1 MTLEIKRL
9 KKGNT
14 LKSVPR
20 QKTKTRRVKI
30 AKDRSFWMINVIS
43 TRLLDAMVEQAI
55 GFVRQAVCDFYT
67 VFVCIRIILIQ
78 EEVNRFHLL
87 GRKQQQNL

>member
-1 MTLEIKRL
+1 MTLEMKRL

-20 QKTKTRRVKI
+20 QKTKARRVKI
-30 AKDRSFWMINVIS
+30 AKDRNFWMINVIS

-55 GFVRQAVCDFYT
+55 GFVRQAV
-67 VFVCIRIILIQ
+67 
-78 EEVNRFHLL
+78 
-87 GRKQQQNL
+87 

>member
-1 MTLEIKRL
+1 MTLEMKRL

-30 AKDRSFWMINVIS
+30 AKDRSFWMINVIA

-55 GFVRQAVCDFYT
+55 GFVRQAVCNFYT
-67 VFVCIRIILIQ
+67 AFVCIRIILTL
-78 EEVNRFHLL
+78 EGVNRFHLL